1 MEYRDFE
8 YVLTIYQEKSLSK
21 AAEKLYITQPALSI
35 FLTRLETQLQTRLFE
50 RTKRGLVPTYAGQ
63 KYIEFARQSIA
74 LGHSFDQELCEIQAE
89 RKGILRLG
97 TSPHIGSIVLPEML
111 FSFQNRYPN
120 IQLAITEGT
129 SLTLEKLIDNNEL
142 DLALM
147 HLPLLCEHAVYTRV
161 SDDRYVMAIA
171 KDNPLT
177 RKAYSKPGF
186 AHLFLDPALAAEQQF
201 ILAHPQQR
209 VRQISDRILRH
220 AGIVPKIRLETSSIQ
235 SALCFAS
242 QRPRHHLCARKLY
255 PPFQCTERTRL
266 FLSGR

>member
-1 MEYRDFE
+1 
-8 YVLTIYQEKSLSK
+8 
-21 AAEKLYITQPALSI
+21 
-35 FLTRLETQLQTRLFE
+35 
-50 RTKRGLVPTYAGQ
+50 
-63 KYIEFARQSIA
+63 
-74 LGHSFDQELCEIQAE
+74 
-89 RKGILRLG
+89 
-97 TSPHIGSIVLPEML
+97 
-111 FSFQNRYPN
+111 
-120 IQLAITEGT
+120 
-129 SLTLEKLIDNNEL
+129 
-142 DLALM
+142 M

-242 QRPRHHLCARKLY
+242 NDLGITFAPESY
-255 PPFQCTERTRL
+255 IPL
-266 FLSGR
+266 FNAQKELAYFYLEDKYEAF